1 MYMSRLLLCLLLLS
15 ATGCQRH
22 SQYDSQTTLLF
33 RWPSDSGYD
42 FPSFAAKITAEQFAR
57 LSLNENPQLA
67 STVLKAEIRL
77 LPRSNLAVISVSAS
91 TPERSL
97 EAIKMLVG
105 AVTEAG
111 RQATTPVT
119 VSIVKV
125 ATLLN

>member
-1 MYMSRLLLCLLLLS
+1 MSRLLLYLLLLS
-15 ATGCQRH
+15 STGCQRH

-33 RWPSDSGYD
+33 RLPSDSGHD
-42 FPSFAAKITAEQFAR
+42 FPSFATIITAEQFAR

-119 VSIVKV
+119 VSIVKD
-125 ATLLN
+125 ATLLK